1 MEFQND
7 QPIYIQIANVIKE
20 QIARGELQ
28 AGEKLWSVREY
39 SVLFEVSALTVQRMM
54 EYLVREGLVTSRK
67 GIGSFV
73 REDCV
78 QDLQTALIREQA
90 EEFVRKMEN
99 CGLDAQQIRELI
111 GETLAG
117 REQINSEKI

>member
-28 AGEKLWSVREY
+28 AGEKLRSVREY
-39 SVLFEVSALTVQRMM
+39 SVQFEVSALTVQRTM
-54 EYLVREGLVTSRK
+54 EYLAKEGLVTPRK

-90 EEFVRKMEN
+90 QEFVRKMKS
-99 CGLDAQQIRELI
+99 CGLSGQEIRELV
-111 GETLAG
+111 EEML
-117 REQINSEKI
+117 

>member
-28 AGEKLWSVREY
+28 AGEKLRSVREY
-39 SVLFEVSALTVQRMM
+39 SVQFEVSALTVQRTM
-54 EYLVREGLVTSRK
+54 EYLAKEGLVMSRK

-78 QDLQTALIREQA
+78 QDLQTTLIQEQA
-90 EEFVRKMEN
+90 REFVRKMKS
-99 CGLDAQQIRELI
+99 CGLGAQEIRALV
-111 GETLAG
+111 
-117 REQINSEKI
+117 EQML